1 MAEFTLIKP
10 LDQPP
15 GTRRLL
21 EDLKTA
27 LQSEN
32 FDALYIIVAYAK
44 SGPLLR
50 LRELLENWRKAGKS
64 LDIILGVDQQGTSL
78 EAVELSQELF
88 DNVYIT
94 QNSGITFHPKIYL
107 FTGKKHARAFIGSN
121 NLTVGGTEK
130 NFESSV
136 HLEMM
141 LPVDEANLSEV
152 MSAWADLM
160 PSNCA
165 ATRLLDAEIL
175 AELIT
180 NETILKEKA
189 LYSRSNGSDAASVS
203 SRGRGVKS
211 RLKVKP
217 ESPLPKSVLVANQ
230 KASAVFK
237 KAKPGATKAKAEP
250 TKNNIIARGLV
261 MQIKPHHNGEIFLS
275 VIAAKQNPDFFDWP
289 FTGATTPKKV
299 GNPTYPQMDP
309 DPFVNVDVYGVA
321 HDPIISLNNY
331 RLNTVYYEKNSEI
344 RVTASP
350 LVGTVPDYSVLIM
363 ELSEVEGIKYNM
375 TIHRPDSP
383 DYDNWLAACD
393 QQMPS
398 GGKPIARKFGWF

>member
-1 MAEFTLIKP
+1 MAEISLIKP

-21 EDLKTA
+21 DDLKVA
-27 LQSEN
+27 LQSDS

-44 SGPLLR
+44 SGPLHR

-64 LDIILGVDQQGTSL
+64 LNIILGVDQQGTSL
-78 EAVELSQELF
+78 EAIELSQELF

-94 QNSGITFHPKIYL
+94 QNTGITFHPKIYL
-107 FTGKKHARAFIGSN
+107 FKGKHNARGFIGSN

-136 HLEMM
+136 QIEMN
-141 LPVDEANLSEV
+141 LPNDNENLSEL
-152 MSAWADLM
+152 MSAWNDLM
-160 PSNCA
+160 PINCA
-165 ATRLLDAEIL
+165 ATRLLDQAL
-175 AELIT
+175 LSELIT
-180 NETILKEKA
+180 QGTILKEKV
-189 LYSRSNGSDAASVS
+189 LYSRSNQSGSASVS
-203 SRGRGVKS
+203 AKSRGKKS
-211 RLKVKP
+211 KLKIKP
-217 ESPLPKSVLVANQ
+217 ESPLPKSILKANQ
-230 KASAVFK
+230 KASTAFK
-237 KAKPGATKAKAEP
+237 KTKPGTAKTKPPK
-250 TKNNIIARGLV
+250 THVTARGLV

-289 FTGATTPKKV
+289 FTGATTPKKA
-299 GNPTYPQMDP
+299 GNPTYPQMTP
-309 DPFVNVDVYGVA
+309 DPLVDVEVYGA
-321 HDPIISLNNY
+321 SPDPIIALNKY

-350 LVGTVPDYSVLIM
+350 LVGTVPDYSILIM
-363 ELSEVEGIKYNM
+363 ELSETDGVKYNM

-383 DYDNWLAACD
+383 EYDDWLATCD